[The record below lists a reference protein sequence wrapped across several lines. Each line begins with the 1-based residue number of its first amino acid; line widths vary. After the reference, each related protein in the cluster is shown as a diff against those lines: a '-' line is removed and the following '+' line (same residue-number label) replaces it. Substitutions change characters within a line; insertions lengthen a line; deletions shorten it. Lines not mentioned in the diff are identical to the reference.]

1 MKMAISPILVNEVSL
16 FSIRILIGF
25 LIEFDRMILKFIWNS
40 KGPAITWKGLIN
52 LNEVKKKP
60 CKQLDHKIS

>member
-1 MKMAISPILVNEVSL
+1 MKMAVSPILVNEVSL

-52 LNEVKKKP
+52 LNEV
-60 CKQLDHKIS
+60 